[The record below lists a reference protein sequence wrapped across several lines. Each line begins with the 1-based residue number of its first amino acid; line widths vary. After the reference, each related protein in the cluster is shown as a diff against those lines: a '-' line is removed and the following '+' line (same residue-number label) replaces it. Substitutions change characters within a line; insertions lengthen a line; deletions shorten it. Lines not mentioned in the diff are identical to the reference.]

1 MIRAS
6 SYGGGGG
13 LLQTSSYEGGCS
25 LLQASS
31 YEGGGPLGGVTDNL
45 ELRGAEGVPPKEP
58 CDCATCVIA
67 RGASKEGPCLE
78 DPRLLVERLF
88 VLSES
93 PDPGMRLLLFGGI
106 GKGIVVVL
114 WFFNLG
120 SAKFKFFD

>member
-1 MIRAS
+1 MVTAS

-31 YEGGGPLGGVTDNL
+31 YEGGRPLGDNL
-45 ELRGAEGVPPKEP
+45 DLRAEGVTPKEL
-58 CDCATCVIA
+58 CDCATCVITCW
-67 RGASKEGPCLE
+67 ASKEGPRLE

-88 VLSES
+88 VLSEL
-93 PDPGMRLLLFGGI
+93 PNPGKRLLLLDGGI
-106 GKGIVVVL
+106 AIVVVL

-120 SAKFKFFD
+120 NAKFKFFD

>member
-1 MIRAS
+1 
-6 SYGGGGG
+6 
-13 LLQTSSYEGGCS
+13 YEGGCS

-31 YEGGGPLGGVTDNL
+31 YEGGRSRWGDTDNL
-45 ELRGAEGVPPKEP
+45 DLRGAEGVPPKEL
-58 CDCATCVIA
+58 CDCVACAIA
-67 RGASKEGPCLE
+67 RWASKEGPRLE

-88 VLSES
+88 VLSEL

>member
-1 MIRAS
+1 
-6 SYGGGGG
+6 
-13 LLQTSSYEGGCS
+13 
-25 LLQASS
+25 
-31 YEGGGPLGGVTDNL
+31 YEGGGPLGGGTDNL
-45 ELRGAEGVPPKEP
+45 DLRGAEGVPPKEL
-58 CDCATCVIA
+58 CDCSACVIT
-67 RGASKEGPCLE
+67 RWASKEGPRLE

-88 VLSES
+88 VLSEL

>member
-1 MIRAS
+1 MVTAS

-58 CDCATCVIA
+58 CDCSACVIA
-67 RGASKEGPCLE
+67 RWASKEGPRLE

-88 VLSES
+88 VLSEW
-93 PDPGMRLLLFGGI
+93 PNPGMWLLLLDGGI
-106 GKGIVVVL
+106 AIVVVL
-114 WFFNLG
+114 WFFNSG
-120 SAKFKFFD
+120 NAKFKNF

>member
-1 MIRAS
+1 MRQAS

-13 LLQTSSYEGGCS
+13 LLQTSSYEGG
-25 LLQASS
+25 
-31 YEGGGPLGGVTDNL
+31 GPLGGGTDNL
-45 ELRGAEGVPPKEP
+45 DLRGAEGVPPKEL
-58 CDCATCVIA
+58 CDCVACAIA
-67 RGASKEGPCLE
+67 RWASKEGPRLE

-88 VLSES
+88 VLSEL